1 MFLTSGTKTT
11 YDKHIVAPN
20 RDWSAELYYYFNGTW
35 RSLNATNLQ
44 SYQISDYS
52 TDGSNITM
60 GTVVGGKL
68 TVNLVKVA
76 SAAVNRL
83 AKGTEIKIKL
93 TLNSPSATSSVTLT
107 SGVFVIDDSKLTLRV
122 GGSYNVLLTAYDFSY
137 KMTDKF
143 VASANSLTAKQMLTE
158 IGNKYGFTIGSSV
171 DDAIAEFESLYP
183 TTFTPLADYTCK
195 QTIGYM
201 AGCYGSFAYFDNN
214 LQLQFAWYEN
224 NGNVVSSNK
233 ILNGNSYVSE
243 MEEREIVMLET
254 GISSNPIVVPNNAKG
269 FSINFENPYIT
280 QTQAESIYNK
290 RIANGKIKF
299 KIGKLSYR
307 GNPLSSP
314 GAIVS
319 VQDINQNEFPFYIM
333 KRTLRYDGGLGETI
347 ECQGESETTINYK
360 LTSPTQQKINRALS
374 KMEEAIKKAT
384 DIITQTKGSV
394 FELIPIDESDPSK
407 GNSGWKLYSTEIGS
421 NNVILANSSGI
432 GFSSNGG
439 QSFNAAAIYIDKDGF
454 GHINANFIN
463 VGELD
468 GSIIKAGTVVV
479 GKNEVVGLDAELTA
493 LLGAANE
500 ANNKADT
507 ASKNASDALSKAT
520 NADSVIADWC
530 YQNDKTV
537 IDGGKIYS
545 GTITAEQ
552 IKAGSITTD
561 KLMVGDFTNYNQ
573 VNLKSKE
580 IWGFESV
587 YYDFVTPIEYSSR
600 TDMSSWYDYQNGL
613 SFIVSGQIATDAS
626 YNGSYCRAQVTLRV
640 LFSDNTEADCVENAG
655 AGYVNGTSAFPTTNI
670 KWVITPSKLNTSS
683 KTVKKFKVVFRYA
696 NNVEPNKGKS
706 HIRDIVVRAI
716 NNDAGTIVAGKLE
729 SVDGYTY
736 FDLESSKLVAENS
749 SGYSTAL
756 TAGGIVSSFGSAVSG
771 GLQPLAVSGLTG
783 SSQMLWFSSGLL
795 IGEGQPTN
803 NDPYVQFYDGST
815 TLYKPMVFMSG
826 SGGIT
831 FYDTQANAATL
842 SIKSSNSVKPCLCL
856 QTRVFEIYNTDYPVI
871 KFNNG
876 SNIAELYLNDDGV
889 VYISDAAGFRQV

>member
-1 MFLTSGTKTT
+1 MFLTSGTKAT

-35 RSLNATNLQ
+35 RSLEATHLQ

-76 SAAVNRL
+76 SAVVNRL

-183 TTFTPLADYTCK
+183 TTFSPLADYTCK

-201 AGCYGSFAYFDNN
+201 AGCYGSFAYFDDD
-214 LQLQFAWYEN
+214 LQLQFAWYED

-254 GISSNPIVVPNNAKG
+254 GTSSNPIVVPNNAKG

-319 VQDINQNEFPFYIM
+319 VQDINQNEFSFYIM

-347 ECQGESETTINYK
+347 ECQGESETTISYK

-374 KMEEAIKKAT
+374 KMEEAIKNAT
-384 DIITQTKGSV
+384 DIITQTKGSF

-439 QSFNAAAIYIDKDGF
+439 QSFNAAAIYIDQNGK
-454 GHINANFIN
+454 GHINAN
-463 VGELD
+463 
-468 GSIIKAGTVVV
+468 
-479 GKNEVVGLDAELTA
+479 EVVFDNLTA
-493 LLGAANE
+493 NSIQTGVLTSVNGSAIFDLNQNLFKVGSENYFTQIQSGSLTQHASNGKIVGGLVPVGTAAGRNISLYYNSAGAGMGVGIHEQDQSGTFKLIAGFKRDLVTIN
-500 ANNKADT
+500 APIT
-507 ASKNASDALSKAT
+507 ASGNITVNNGTITTNSGDTFAGLTHIRTMTRNNVVSSAKIKVGVGDWNDVYAPVDSAYMIYGGLIFKTYEGKSYYTSKLATANSVPMTEWINPNGSTALKVSFYYHSYGFAFFDFVYKTKEQVGTDYYYVASEKFLKSTKGD
-520 NADSVIADWC
+520 
-530 YQNDKTV
+530 NDKTE
-537 IDGGKIYS
+537 GYYS
-545 GTITAEQ
+545 GEFAIPQNAVLV
-552 IKAGSITTD
+552 A
-561 KLMVGDFTNYNQ
+561 
-573 VNLKSKE
+573 
-580 IWGFESV
+580 IWAK
-587 YYDFVTPIEYSSR
+587 P
-600 TDMSSWYDYQNGL
+600 
-613 SFIVSGQIATDAS
+613 
-626 YNGSYCRAQVTLRV
+626 
-640 LFSDNTEADCVENAG
+640 ENAG
-655 AGYVNGTSAFPTTNI
+655 ANYWVGWRNVKGGLYLGTKFSASLELLDANNNVASRLDVIDSEGEACGALRVETSSGTSSLLELGSSELWYNGVGI
-670 KWVITPSKLNTSS
+670 LDKL
-683 KTVKKFKVVFRYA
+683 Y
-696 NNVEPNKGKS
+696 
-706 HIRDIVVRAI
+706 
-716 NNDAGTIVAGKLE
+716 
-729 SVDGYTY
+729 
-736 FDLESSKLVAENS
+736 DLENRLSAIEN
-749 SGYSTAL
+749 
-756 TAGGIVSSFGSAVSG
+756 
-771 GLQPLAVSGLTG
+771 Q
-783 SSQMLWFSSGLL
+783 
-795 IGEGQPTN
+795 
-803 NDPYVQFYDGST
+803 
-815 TLYKPMVFMSG
+815 
-826 SGGIT
+826 
-831 FYDTQANAATL
+831 
-842 SIKSSNSVKPCLCL
+842 
-856 QTRVFEIYNTDYPVI
+856 
-871 KFNNG
+871 
-876 SNIAELYLNDDGV
+876 
-889 VYISDAAGFRQV
+889 